1 MNQVLTQAEVDALLS
16 AVSESGDSTEGAGG
30 DSGQSGGASGEK
42 GAAAGGGGDLGDFGD
57 LSGILGGD
65 SSSLDGDVEITP
77 YDLTNQDRVI
87 RGRMPT
93 LDIIYERFIRLFRM
107 SLSNSLRKI
116 ASISIISTDLLKFGE
131 FVNTLPIPSCMCIM
145 RFESLRGPALLV
157 FESKLAYALVDSYLG
172 GTDRPYTKI
181 EGKEFTRIELS
192 IMKKVMDLAIRDL
205 EEAWTPVHRTEVGY
219 LRTEVNP
226 QFVGVVPPSEVI
238 ISTTFEVELENASGT
253 IALVI
258 PYSTIEPI
266 KNKLNASFQTES
278 ERVDKEWTMMMEEH
292 LRAAPVDVRVNLGES
307 AISVGDLVN
316 LGVGDII
323 PLSQDADGEL
333 LLLIEGV
340 AKYHCFFGVSRGN
353 RAVQITR
360 PVQEG

>member
-1 MNQVLTQAEVDALLS
+1 MNQILSQAEVDALLN
-16 AVSESGDSTEGAGG
+16 AVSDGSVDTNGSQS
-30 DSGQSGGASGEK
+30 DSGASSSGGKSSSDSS
-42 GAAAGGGGDLGDFGD
+42 GGGRSDSDNFWGDTPDND
-57 LSGILGGD
+57 IE
-65 SSSLDGDVEITP
+65 VTP
-77 YDLTNQDRVI
+77 YDLANQDRVI

-116 ASISIISTDLLKFGE
+116 ATISIISTDLLKFGE

-145 RFESLRGPALLV
+145 RFESLRGSAILV
-157 FESKLAYALVDSYLG
+157 FESKLAYALVDSFFG

-192 IMKKVMDLAIRDL
+192 IMRKVMDLAIKDL
-205 EEAWTPVHRTEVGY
+205 EEAWAPVHRTDITF

-226 QFVGVVPPSEVI
+226 QFVGVVPPSDII

-266 KNKLNASFQTES
+266 KNKLNASFQIETD
-278 ERVDKEWTMMMEEH
+278 RLDVEWTNKLEEH
-292 LRAAPVDVRVNLGES
+292 LRNSEVNLLVNLGK
-307 AISVGDLVN
+307 AVISVGDLVN
-316 LGVGDII
+316 LNVGDVI

-333 LLLIEGV
+333 DILVEGV
-340 AKYHCFFGVSRGN
+340 PKLKCFFGISRGN

-360 PVQEG
+360 FVDDQ